1 MSNASWFNINAF
13 GCSVRVC
20 AEIGRCLLILSAVSL
35 MTMPITEHIWTWDH
49 YLAGGQDFEFGALVI
64 LMTLCLVLLL
74 AWNCRRSVDL
84 YFGIWRLFSFTCG
97 DCILARTTPCET
109 IPAFLDQ
116 RALCPVS
123 GVYLPPLQI

>member
-1 MSNASWFNINAF
+1 
-13 GCSVRVC
+13 
-20 AEIGRCLLILSAVSL
+20 
-35 MTMPITEHIWTWDH
+35 MPITEHIWTWDH

-97 DCILARTTPCET
+97 DCILART
-109 IPAFLDQ
+109 FLDQ